1 MTPYKL
7 SRAAAKDLRAISQ
20 YTVQSFGVKQAKIYG
35 DSFEQCFLTLSENPF
50 IGRDVSHIRPSF
62 RRFEHES
69 HLIYYLLRDNGLY
82 IVRVLHN
89 RQNPLKHL

>member
-1 MTPYKL
+1 MVSYKL
-7 SRAAAKDLRAISQ
+7 SRTAAKDLRGIAQ
-20 YTVQSFGVKQAKIYG
+20 YTVQYFGVKQAKIYG
-35 DSFEQCFLTLSENPF
+35 DSFEQCFLSLSENPF
-50 IGRDVSHIRPSF
+50 IGRDVSHIRPNL

-89 RQNPLKHL
+89 RQKPVKHL

>member
-1 MTPYKL
+1 MTFYKL
-7 SRAAAKDLRAISQ
+7 SRAAAKDLRTISQ

-35 DSFEQCFLTLSENPF
+35 DGFEQCLLTLSENPF
-50 IGRDVSHIRPSF
+50 IGRDVSHIRPSL